1 MIGAVAL
8 AAAVPAAASE
18 RSDDLTAYIRARA
31 AEADGASVQAAK
43 GYGEALDA
51 APNNMLVALRA
62 YREALTAGDMKLAL
76 RSVRVLRDADAAPP
90 DSSLLLLADAV
101 ARDDE
106 KAARGYAGELSSG
119 PLDFLRPI
127 VTAWLSVDDGPAK
140 AAKQLSEGQDNAL
153 ARRYVTEHHALLLIA
168 ADEPEKGVNALKP
181 LLISER
187 SNLDLRLNAAQL
199 LAAKGH
205 DDLAQMFLG
214 GDSPTLVALRQ
225 TLGNGVKPSA
235 RFGLSRLYAELAS
248 SLGSDRLTP
257 LATLLARGSL
267 LMDPQYDR
275 ARLTLADALS
285 REGADSAA
293 EHALATI
300 GPDSGISRM
309 AKVERRAVLSRA
321 GQADQAL
328 ELAKALASDDS
339 ATVEDVRAYGDLLAD
354 AERYSQAADA
364 YGRAIAM
371 TDGSAGWAL
380 YLQRGGALEQ
390 AGDWQAA
397 LPLLEKAVEMAPDE
411 PVALNYLGY
420 ARVERGEDVAKAQA
434 MLERALK
441 LKPDDPSI
449 TDSVAWAYYKQ
460 GRVAQAVPLLEKAA
474 QAEPADVTIN
484 EHLGDAYWR
493 AGRKY
498 EARYAWRA
506 AAIYAEAADAQR
518 LQQKIANGLSPAK

>member
-1 MIGAVAL
+1 
-8 AAAVPAAASE
+8 
-18 RSDDLTAYIRARA
+18 
-31 AEADGASVQAAK
+31 
-43 GYGEALDA
+43 
-51 APNNMLVALRA
+51 
-62 YREALTAGDMKLAL
+62 
-76 RSVRVLRDADAAPP
+76 
-90 DSSLLLLADAV
+90 
-101 ARDDE
+101 
-106 KAARGYAGELSSG
+106 
-119 PLDFLRPI
+119 
-127 VTAWLSVDDGPAK
+127 
-140 AAKQLSEGQDNAL
+140 
-153 ARRYVTEHHALLLIA
+153 
-168 ADEPEKGVNALKP
+168 
-181 LLISER
+181 
-187 SNLDLRLNAAQL
+187 
-199 LAAKGH
+199 
-205 DDLAQMFLG
+205 
-214 GDSPTLVALRQ
+214 
-225 TLGNGVKPSA
+225 
-235 RFGLSRLYAELAS
+235 
-248 SLGSDRLTP
+248 
-257 LATLLARGSL
+257 
-267 LMDPQYDR
+267 
-275 ARLTLADALS
+275 
-285 REGADSAA
+285 
-293 EHALATI
+293 
-300 GPDSGISRM
+300 M